1 MNLSPAQ
8 RVPLLA
14 HGDAAFIGE
23 AAPLLSAL
31 ARLSE
36 VQLLADAAAF
46 EQATRAAPVAVQGE
60 TRLALHVA
68 IDVDAE
74 RARLAREIDRLQAE
88 RAKAETKLGNQGFVA
103 RAPAAVVAQERA
115 RLADFTATLD
125 RLRDQVDRLDR
136 SR

>member
-1 MNLSPAQ
+1 
-8 RVPLLA
+8 LLA

-23 AAPLLSAL
+23 ATPLLTAL

-74 RARLAREIDRLQAE
+74 RARLSKEIDRLEAE
-88 RAKAETKLGNQGFVA
+88 RARAETKLGNQGFVA

-125 RLRDQVDRLDR
+125 RLRGQVDRLDP